1 MADYKFNKP
10 WASESQNVKTFTE
23 EEWGTGIVEKSLV
36 SSSQVNGVMQ
46 QVTSRFL
53 ELEAVEDRQFRYDF
67 IVDDELSFQKFITGD
82 FGNSKSILFRTGKWQ
97 TEEAV
102 DLSKKDLLLIRLEST
117 ALVNLSGGCVFSNVK
132 PQIQS
137 GYFQETINYTNAIF
151 NAVHFSSY
159 NYTFV
164 NSYIINSTLYSA
176 SIGKFSGGIFQNC
189 RIIIDS
195 GTITNATFTDC
206 KFEQSP
212 AFENCTLI
220 RCIIPNNIKLTNCT
234 VIDCDYNITSSTA
247 VLAVL
252 VKTTTFI
259 NCRVC
264 VETSG
269 NSSRGIVITDDT
281 IFRNCK
287 LDINSG
293 SETHVNGMAHDCEFL
308 GGGTSNSLLNRLY
321 ICGNS
326 YFILFIDADIEAVA
340 GKMKYSQ
347 ICTDT
352 PFYRKLQVYRYYVY
366 DVERASDLIPGV
378 INSVSDNRD
387 RNLKTSTTGN
397 SYFVRFKSAISGG
410 ATMNYGGVII
420 TPTEQLNTKGYTKL
434 TL

>member
-1 MADYKFNKP
+1 MADYKFKKP
-10 WASESQNVKTFTE
+10 WAAESQNVKTFTE

-67 IVDDELSFQKFITGD
+67 IVDDELSFQKFIAGD

-117 ALVNLSGGCVFSNVK
+117 ALVNLCGGCVFSNVK

-137 GYFQETINYTNAIF
+137 GHFQEAINYTNAIF
-151 NAVHFSSY
+151 NGVHFSSY

-189 RIIIDS
+189 RIIIDY

-234 VIDCDYNITSSTA
+234 VIDCDYTVNA
-247 VLAVL
+247 YKANL
-252 VKTTTFI
+252 VTGTTFR
-259 NCRVC
+259 NCDVTISIR
-264 VETSG
+264 ESSG
-269 NSSRGIVITDDT
+269 NIIVDEDT
-281 IFRNCK
+281 NFRNCK
-287 LDINSG
+287 LMLD
-293 SETHVNGMAHDCEFL
+293 TKVADFVNGSAYDCEFK
-308 GGGTSNSLLNRLY
+308 GGDNNISLSNKLH
-321 ICGNS
+321 IFGNS
-326 YFILFIDADIEAVA
+326 YMIVHLNSTSAFESITS
-340 GKMKYSQ
+340 KMKYSH

-352 PFYRKLQVYRYYVY
+352 PFYRKLQEYRYYVY
-366 DVERASDLIPGV
+366 EVESASDLIPGA
-378 INSVSDNRD
+378 INSVSDTRD

-397 SYFVRFKSAISGG
+397 SYFVRFKSRLSGG
-410 ATMNYGGVII
+410 AIVYFGGVLI
-420 TPTEQLNTKGYTKL
+420 TPSEQINTNGYIKL
-434 TL
+434 IL